1 MNTYTFVGALVI
13 AGLYLLM
20 RFLEMRFILKEN
32 KPLKILLRE
41 AVMVY
46 LSVLGGDFIIQ
57 QLEPLKAIA
66 GAHHQFLQRL
76 LIFNRILYIYVKN
89 N

>member
-13 AGLYLLM
+13 AGIYLLL
-20 RFLEMRFILKEN
+20 RFLEMRFVLKEN

-46 LSVLGGDFIIQ
+46 LSVLGWRFHLTTSSTIT
-57 QLEPLKAIA
+57 KY
-66 GAHHQFLQRL
+66 
-76 LIFNRILYIYVKN
+76 N
-89 N
+89 